1 MSLRSVT
8 CISILTFSF
17 LTRVH
22 ASTGNNI
29 KNVVFL
35 SEEMTELKI
44 QIETGFETEQG
55 LKKSLQQ
62 LEGILYIN
70 ATHAVLLELSAS
82 LSVS

>member
-1 MSLRSVT
+1 MY
-8 CISILTFSF
+8 INP
-17 LTRVH
+17 

-29 KNVVFL
+29 KNVVFF

-70 ATHAVLLELSAS
+70 ATHAVLRELSAS

>member
-1 MSLRSVT
+1 M
-8 CISILTFSF
+8 FF
-17 LTRVH
+17 
-22 ASTGNNI
+22 
-29 KNVVFL
+29 FF

-70 ATHAVLLELSAS
+70 ATHAVLWELFAS